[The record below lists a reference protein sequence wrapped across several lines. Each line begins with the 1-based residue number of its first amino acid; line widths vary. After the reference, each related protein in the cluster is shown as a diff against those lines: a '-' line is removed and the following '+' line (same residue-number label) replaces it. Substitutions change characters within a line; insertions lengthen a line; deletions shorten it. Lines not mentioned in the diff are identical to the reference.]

1 MSRPLRIEYAKA
13 VYHVS
18 SRGNGRRPIF
28 RDDKDRERFLN
39 ILEEVN
45 DRYHW
50 LCHAYCLMNNHYH
63 LVIETPDGNLS
74 KGMRQLNGV
83 YTMHFNR
90 RHGSVG
96 HVFQGR
102 YKAILIQKES
112 HLLEVCRYVVLNP
125 VRAKGVRIPER
136 WRWSSYRATGG
147 IERAHPCLTT
157 DWVLGQFA
165 LKRRTAEK
173 RYRAF
178 VMDGIGGRR
187 IWDEVKGQSIFGDG
201 DFVSRLLDYAR
212 GYGEVKE
219 IPKSQRYLKRPR
231 LTEIFKNTRGERRR
245 RDRGIAE
252 AVRRWGYSEREVAD
266 TLRLHYSTVS
276 RLIRKGADSKTSKS
290 KALSPFDYVC

>member
-1 MSRPLRIEYAKA
+1 MSRPLRIEYAEA
-13 VYHVS
+13 VYHVT
-18 SRGNGRRPIF
+18 SRGNARRSIF
-28 RDDKDRERFLN
+28 KDDKDREMFLS

-83 YTMHFNR
+83 YTMRFNR

-102 YKAILIQKES
+102 YKAIVVQKES

-125 VRAKGVRIPER
+125 VRARVVEAPEP
-136 WRWSSYRATGG
+136 WRWSSYRATAGK
-147 IERAHPCLTT
+147 EKAHPCLAT
-157 DWVLGQFA
+157 DWVLGQFGS
-165 LKRRTAEK
+165 KRRRAEK

-178 VMDGIGGRR
+178 VMDGIGGHG
-187 IWDEVKGQSIFGDG
+187 IWEDVKGQSILGGG
-201 DFVSRLLDYAR
+201 DFVNRLIDYAR
-212 GYGEVKE
+212 GYEEVKE
-219 IPKSQRYLKRPR
+219 IPKVQRYLNRPS
-231 LTEIFKNTRGERRR
+231 LNEIFENTKGEKRK

-252 AVRRWGYSEREVAD
+252 AVKRWGYSEKEIAD
-266 TLRLHYSTVS
+266 YLRLHYSTVS
-276 RLIRKGADSKTSKS
+276 RLIGREADSETSKS
-290 KALSPFDYVC
+290 KT